1 MVGQTFRSV
10 RASSRTRFRV
20 TESARHEREPVVV
33 DVGRG
38 IRLSASS
45 QTLQFS
51 TTATRSNTLTSH
63 CRKSNELADRFVSW
77 IVAEQ
82 CHASVGGPIFSV
94 PNFPSGTPGQA
105 CVRTSR
111 ANSTLICARSMTGD
125 AVHRSRHPGR
135 PGDSV
140 ALGDSRQAVAS
151 APARGEDS

>member
-94 PNFPSGTPGQA
+94 QNFPSGAPGVRADLPRKLDSNLRTQA
-105 CVRTSR
+105 CPAMRYTDRGSQAGRETLRHWAIR
-111 ANSTLICARSMTGD
+111 AKL
-125 AVHRSRHPGR
+125 
-135 PGDSV
+135 
-140 ALGDSRQAVAS
+140 
-151 APARGEDS
+151 

>member
-63 CRKSNELADRFVSW
+63 CRKRNELADRFVSW

-111 ANSTLICARSMTGD
+111 AKSTLICARKHDRRCGTPI
-125 AVHRSRHPGR
+125 A
-135 PGDSV
+135 
-140 ALGDSRQAVAS
+140 ASRQAG
-151 APARGEDS
+151 RLCGIG